1 MTTPLEDL
9 TIVLDVNGVT
19 NLAQVTVYP
28 VETVGSVQ
36 VLWTARTV
44 LRLAPGQTRVVYA
57 PFRDENGE
65 RVGAVDVVTPVA
77 DTDYTV
83 SEFSDGSGV
92 DYTTAPSFSI
102 GVAVEATRA
111 KITLGNTA
119 IGPLYMT
126 LLQVRGK
133 PLRTYDPVTVEQSD
147 AASQAAYDTRALAL
161 DLPMQAD
168 PVFALSYAQ
177 YLVGRFKSPALSADR
192 LTMRDRDV
200 IGAVNVFGLD
210 LLDKVVINEAASGAD
225 GLQHWIRAIGYDLS
239 PGGFAVTLHLER
251 ADDRQYWLLGR
262 PGYGALDS
270 ETRLGF

>member
-9 TIVLDVNGVT
+9 TVVLDVTSVT

-77 DTDYTV
+77 NTDYTV

-102 GVAVEATRA
+102 SVDVEATRA
-111 KITLGNTA
+111 RITLGNTA
-119 IGPLYMT
+119 IGALYMT

-133 PLRTYDPVTVEQSD
+133 PLRTYDPVTVEESD
-147 AASQAAYDTRALAL
+147 AGSQAAYDTRALAL

-177 YLVGRFKSPALSADR
+177 YLIGRFKAPALSADR
-192 LTMRDRDV
+192 LTVRDRDV
-200 IGAVNVFGLD
+200 INTVNVFSLD
-210 LLDKVVINEAASGAD
+210 LLDKVVVHETATGAS
-225 GLQHWIRAIGYDLS
+225 GLQHWIRAIACDLS
-239 PGGFAVTLHLER
+239 PGGFTVALHLER
-251 ADDRQYWLLGR
+251 ADDRQYWLLGTA
-262 PGYGALDS
+262 GYGALDS
-270 ETRLGF
+270 QTRLGF